1 MTDQATFSL
10 DDDEDDDPED
20 EALTV
25 SVDFFSAEEPS
36 LELEAESP
44 VPFDSLAFAGVAG
57 ALPLRL
63 SVR

>member
-10 DDDEDDDPED
+10 DDDEDDDPDD

-36 LELEAESP
+36 LELEVESL
-44 VPFDSLAFAGVAG
+44 VPFDSLAFAGVADE
-57 ALPLRL
+57 LPLRL